1 MIYLLDTHMVLWVA
15 SNSPRLSA
23 SARTLLDDSAH
34 EFVFSAAN
42 LWEIT
47 IKQGLGREDFK
58 VDGHRLRRMLLL
70 HGYREIAVSGEHAL
84 AVASLPNLHKD
95 PFDRLLI
102 AQTRVEGIHLLTHDA
117 TLAQYGDGITLV

>member
-1 MIYLLDTHMVLWVA
+1 VIYLLDTHVLLWVA
-15 SNSPRLSA
+15 GDSHRLSA
-23 SARTLLDDSAH
+23 SARALIDDPAH
-34 EFVFSAAN
+34 ELAFSAAS
-42 LWEIT
+42 LWEIM

-84 AVASLPNLHKD
+84 AVSSLPDLHKD
-95 PFDRLLI
+95 PFDRLLV

-117 TLAQYGDGITLV
+117 TVAQYGDGITLI